1 MLERGENPFGR
12 VRKIHFVGI
21 GGSGMS
27 GLAEVMH
34 NLGYEVSG
42 SDISENTE
50 TRRLAGLGVEI
61 AQSHDGGL
69 VAAVDVVVTSSAIGA
84 ENPEVMEARRLRVPV
99 VPRAEMLSEVM
110 RLRYGIAIAGTHGK
124 TTTTS
129 LVAHLLAEAGL
140 DPTFVIGGRLNS
152 TGAHAK
158 LGAGRYLVAEADESD
173 ASFLRLQPV
182 IAVVTNIDAD
192 HLGAYGGDFSQ
203 LRTAFVSFLQRLPL
217 DGLAV
222 LCIDDVVIRQIIP
235 ELSRPYLTY
244 GTDPEADV
252 RATAISQ
259 FQGVTEFTVTGQ
271 VGREPL
277 VVSLNLPGRHNV
289 LNALAAISI
298 AQELGADAATV
309 KSGLLSFQGI
319 ARRLQCIGEV
329 RLGTAR
335 VLLIDDYGHHPTE
348 IQATL
353 DAIRAGWPGRRIVVA
368 FQPHRYTRTRDL
380 FEDFVNVLSDTDLL
394 VLLEVY
400 AAGETPIA
408 GADGRSLSRAIRL
421 RGKTE
426 PVFVTKPQE
435 LPGVLSGV
443 VEDGDVVLV
452 LGAGSIGQI
461 VSRLSTGALR
471 VVNR

>member
-348 IQATL
+348 I
-353 DAIRAGWPGRRIVVA
+353 PG
-368 FQPHRYTRTRDL
+368 HT
-380 FEDFVNVLSDTDLL
+380 
-394 VLLEVY
+394 
-400 AAGETPIA
+400 
-408 GADGRSLSRAIRL
+408 
-421 RGKTE
+421 
-426 PVFVTKPQE
+426 
-435 LPGVLSGV
+435 
-443 VEDGDVVLV
+443 
-452 LGAGSIGQI
+452 
-461 VSRLSTGALR
+461 
-471 VVNR
+471 

>member
-259 FQGVTEFTVTGQ
+259 FQGVTEFTLTGQ